1 MELICWLVD
10 ISFVAIPVLPIVE
23 PIQVTRTLPLGNA
36 LVFEKPFADNIVFVS
51 EINFIVPKS
60 AGEAQRYVPFS

>member
-23 PIQVTRTLPLGNA
+23 PIQVIRTLPLGNA
-36 LVFEKPFADNIVFVS
+36 LVVEKPFADNIIFVS
-51 EINFIVPKS
+51 EIDLILPKS
-60 AGEAQRYVPFS
+60 AGEAQR

>member
-36 LVFEKPFADNIVFVS
+36 LVFEKPFVDNIVFVS

-60 AGEAQRYVPFS
+60 AGEAHRYVPFS